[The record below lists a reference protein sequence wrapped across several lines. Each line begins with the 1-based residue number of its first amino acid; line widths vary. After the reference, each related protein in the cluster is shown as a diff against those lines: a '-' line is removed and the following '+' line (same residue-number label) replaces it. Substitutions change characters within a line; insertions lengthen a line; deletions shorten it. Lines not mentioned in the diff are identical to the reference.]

1 MKKKYIALIVFGF
14 IFGIMVL
21 SNPSKDD
28 FVSWF
33 KEEIMKDTSGLLGLG
48 VEMFGDPIINNYTES
63 SNYVVF
69 SVYKTKISEEETF
82 KTVGLFNN
90 FIPISPKV
98 RDEGS
103 VK

>member
-1 MKKKYIALIVFGF
+1 MKKKYIAFIVFGF

-28 FVSWF
+28 FVSWS
-33 KEEIMKDTSGLLGLG
+33 KEEIMKDTNGLVGLG
-48 VEMFGDPIINNYTES
+48 IKMFGDPLINNATES
-63 SNYVVF
+63 SNYLVF

-90 FIPISPKV
+90 FIPIPTKV
-98 RDEGS
+98 NDERS